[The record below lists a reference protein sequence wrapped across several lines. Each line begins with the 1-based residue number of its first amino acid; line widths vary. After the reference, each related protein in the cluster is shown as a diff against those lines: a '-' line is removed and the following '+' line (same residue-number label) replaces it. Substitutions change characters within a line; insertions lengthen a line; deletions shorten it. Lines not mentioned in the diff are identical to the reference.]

1 MSGQPINNW
10 AADAERPDEPAP
22 PLIAPTG
29 NTSVDVMA
37 DVINRAAAP
46 FQDIPPPEEGHLKR
60 ANVIVNGI
68 LGAIQMPVD
77 LLNAGFALATK
88 DIAKVFPPMPAATL
102 GMLHVGWPHGHTHP
116 PSFIPP
122 APPVPLPSMGPVLLA
137 GCVSVLINGVPA
149 ARAGD
154 IGFSVLCGSFTPPF
168 EVFTGSSKVFIG
180 GGRAA
185 RMLDITKHCQPGAAA
200 GKAASMLQTVAAGAG
215 VGLGVAALGAQGLD
229 VATKASDGDGRGAAI
244 AGAQLAADAA
254 ALAIALLM
262 GLDPGIPP
270 CFGALVAGHP
280 NVLVGGFPMPPWL
293 SIATGL
299 AKLGNKLKG
308 GPPPRTKQND
318 KCTRPGEP
326 IDPITG
332 AAVDEHVDFEA
343 SGAFPFRW
351 GRSYSSA
358 DADREGPV
366 GRGFRHTYERSLA
379 VDLDRVVYTDEE
391 GREVPFFGL
400 GPDREEAAREGYRL
414 RRRVGREETTYELSR
429 PGEPTMVFVRPHR
442 AGAAPLL
449 VRLTAAEAR
458 AELLHDERGRLAG
471 ILETSAG
478 AAIETRLVHD
488 DRGRVIEVRRGPHG
502 ARTLPRVVAY
512 AYDHAGCLVAW
523 EDALGARGSYRY
535 DAAHRMVQKTD
546 RNGYSFHYAYDEQ
559 GRCVEERGDDGLF
572 HVTLRYE
579 PERRRTVVTTALG
592 GTWVYEYDRRGT
604 IVSIHDPCGGEHRRM
619 TDGEGKVVLEVLPG
633 GQGLE
638 RLYDDAGGHVG
649 VVDGFGHEY
658 PPADELPD
666 PPDPLAR
673 HIPEVARDQHW
684 GLALGEPP
692 APEEPTRRVD
702 ALGQVVEEVDAAG
715 RRRSWEYDRC
725 GNPVR
730 YRDRDGREHVTA
742 VTSWNLAGAEVDPLG
757 NRTEHEYAP
766 HAAIARVIDAG
777 GAESRY
783 EYDAKGRLA
792 RVVRHGV
799 VREAYAH
806 DLGDRLIEKRSGAG
820 EVLLTRVIGA
830 NGLPS
835 ERRLASGEV
844 YRYGYD
850 RRGRVVRASSRGAVV
865 RREFDEEGRLI
876 RDERNGRGVRHRF
889 EGDELRETTYLGR
902 FTVSYGRAPDGA
914 LVIEAPA
921 GGAHRIRRGDRGSV
935 LVELGNG
942 TRISS
947 AYDDEGR
954 CLERAAW
961 RAGDGG
967 RERWTAQYTYSAEGD
982 LLRVSDSARGVTDY
996 EYDAAHRLI
1005 GESRPGGAAS
1015 RIVLD
1020 AAGNILEKPGL
1031 SGVELLEGNRLR
1043 AAGRE
1048 RFRYDERNH
1057 LAEHDDGAG
1066 GVTRYRY
1073 DSLDMLVGIS
1083 WSGRDEAWTAAYDG
1097 LRRRVHKALGGR
1109 RTEYYWDGDRL
1120 AAEIGPAGELRI
1132 YVYPGPEALV
1142 PLLFVDYDGIEAAP
1156 GSGRVYHVFSDQ
1168 IGLPLRIEDQAGRT
1182 VWWADHVEPYGAITV
1197 PPGALIRYAPRFP
1210 GHYLDEETGLHEN
1223 RHRYYSPR
1231 LGRYLQSDPAGQ
1243 SGGVNLYAY
1252 PPSPLVHVD
1261 VLGLSS
1267 SCNPPT
1273 HGAGRGDG
1281 DGESPGPRKG
1291 WDKFKHGAKKLG
1303 KKLQFWKKDR
1313 PKDTGKGGD
1322 TGGGKGK
1329 EKEDPGVK
1337 QQPPPPPPKP
1347 ALTPVDSKGAP
1358 VPKQISYIWFGGP
1371 IKDVN
1376 PKYLDDIR
1384 NTVDLH
1390 RNDPDADPSGRWSV
1404 NVVLS
1409 KTFSKSPEAFAANK
1423 AALEDAGASVVV
1435 LEDRYGPGLADE
1447 GMMDPLR
1454 WEWSGD
1460 HPNYGAMTDIVRV
1473 YMLKR
1478 DGGVYTDTDNTFL
1491 KPLPGDLGL
1500 AHGFKAGVSHN
1511 AALVSKHKIQDVD
1524 SYKAALESDQ
1534 PTGIINAFLASE
1546 PDGKIINAYWDHI
1559 KDAYRKLPAD
1569 PEARHS
1575 KLHGDPADVRAGTM
1589 YRSGPSGMRAF
1600 MSSMSAVDGR
1610 NLWESMTGWDLTR
1623 EGLPFFPERQD
1634 LLLDPSFLYIRSD
1647 NSWIP
1652 KKAKPS
1658 QEPAP
1663 LAQEAHGEG
1672 SGIRAPEPPITLE

>member
-1 MSGQPINNW
+1 MSAQPINNW
-10 AADAERPDEPAP
+10 AADAEKPDEPAP

-37 DVINRAAAP
+37 DVINRAASP
-46 FQDIPPPEEGHLKR
+46 FQNIPPPEEGHLKR

-68 LGAIQMPVD
+68 LGVIQAPVD

-88 DIAKVFPPMPAATL
+88 DIAKLFPPMPAATL
-102 GMLHVGWPHGHTHP
+102 GMLHIGWPHGHMHP

-122 APPVPLPSMGPVLLA
+122 APPIPLPSFGPVLLA
-137 GCVSVLINGVPA
+137 GCISVLINGVPA

-200 GKAASMLQTVAAGAG
+200 GKAASMLQKIATGAG
-215 VGLGVAALGAQGLD
+215 TALGVAALGAQGLD
-229 VATKASDGDGRGAAI
+229 VAVKASDGDSRGAAI

-254 ALAIALLM
+254 AMAIALLM

-299 AKLGNKLKG
+299 AKLAKGLKG
-308 GPPPRTKQND
+308 GPPPRTHQND

-326 IDPITG
+326 IDPVSG
-332 AAVDEHVDFEA
+332 AVVDEHVDYEA
-343 SGAFPFRW
+343 SGPFPFRW

-358 DADREGPV
+358 DADREGSV
-366 GRGFRHTYERSLA
+366 GRGFRHTYERTLE

-391 GREVPFFGL
+391 GKEVCFFGL

-414 RRRVGREETTYELSR
+414 RRRIGREETIYEISR
-429 PGEPTMVFVRPHR
+429 PGEPMMEFVRPHR
-442 AGAAPLL
+442 AGAAP
-449 VRLTAAEAR
+449 RLSRLIAGEAR
-458 AELLHDERGRLAG
+458 AELLRDDSGRLAG
-471 ILETSAG
+471 MLETSAG
-478 AAIETRLVHD
+478 GAIETRLVHD
-488 DRGRVIEVRRGPHG
+488 DRGRVIEVRRGPRG
-502 ARTLPRVVAY
+502 ERTLPRVVAY

-523 EDALGARGSYRY
+523 EDALGSRGSYRY
-535 DAAHRMVQKTD
+535 DAAHRLVRKTD
-546 RNGYSFHYAYDEQ
+546 RDGYSFHYAYDDQ
-559 GRCVEERGDDGLF
+559 GRCVEERGDDGMF

-579 PERRRTVVTTALG
+579 PERRRTLVATALG
-592 GTWVYEYDRRGT
+592 GTWVYEYDKRGT
-604 IVSIHDPCGGEHRRM
+604 VVSIHDPCGGEHRRVV
-619 TDGEGKVVLEVLPG
+619 DDEGKVVREILPG
-633 GQGLE
+633 GQGLT

-649 VVDGFGHEY
+649 VVDDFGYEY

-673 HIPEVARDQHW
+673 RIPETARDQQW
-684 GLALGEPP
+684 GLALGEPLAPDEP
-692 APEEPTRRVD
+692 ARRAD
-702 ALGQVVEEVDAAG
+702 APANQTV
-715 RRRSWEYDRC
+715 Y
-725 GNPVR
+725 
-730 YRDRDGREHVTA
+730 
-742 VTSWNLAGAEVDPLG
+742 
-757 NRTEHEYAP
+757 EYAP
-766 HAAIARVIDAG
+766 HAAISRVVDPG

-792 RVVRHGV
+792 RVIRHGV
-799 VREAYAH
+799 VRESYTY
-806 DLGDRLIEKRSGAG
+806 DLGDRLIEKRRGAG
-820 EVLLTRVIGA
+820 ELLLTRAIGA

-844 YRYGYD
+844 YKYGYD
-850 RRGRVVRASSRGAVV
+850 RRGRVIRASWRGAVV

-889 EGDELRETTYLGR
+889 EGGELRETTYLGR

-921 GGAHRIRRGDRGSV
+921 GGAHRIRRGDRGTI

-942 TRISS
+942 TRTSC

-954 CLERAAW
+954 CLERETW
-961 RAGDGG
+961 RAGDGE
-967 RERWTAQYTYSAEGD
+967 RERWTARYTYSAEGD
-982 LLRVSDSARGVTDY
+982 LLRVSDSARGATEY

-1031 SGVELLEGNRLR
+1031 DRVELLEGNRLR
-1043 AAGRE
+1043 AVGRE

-1073 DSLDMLVGIS
+1073 DSLDMLVGIT
-1083 WSGRDEAWTAAYDG
+1083 WSGREEAWTAAYDG
-1097 LRRRVHKALGGR
+1097 LRRRVHKAFGGK

-1120 AAEIGPAGELRI
+1120 AAEIGPEGALRI

-1142 PLLFVDYDGIEAAP
+1142 PLLFIDYDGAGAAP

-1168 IGLPLRIEDQAGRT
+1168 IGLPLRIEDQAGRA

-1197 PPGALIRYAPRFP
+1197 PPGAPIRYAPRFP

-1252 PPSPLVHVD
+1252 PPNPLVHVD

-1273 HGAGRGDG
+1273 HGAGRDDG
-1281 DGESPGPRKG
+1281 DGENPGPRKG
-1291 WDKFKHGAKKLG
+1291 WDKFKHDAKKLG
-1303 KKLQFWKKDR
+1303 KKLGRKLQFWKKAPPRD
-1313 PKDTGKGGD
+1313 K
-1322 TGGGKGK
+1322 GKGK
-1329 EKEDPGVK
+1329 DTAGGDGNGQGKVKEDAGSD
-1337 QQPPPPPPKP
+1337 QPPPKP
-1347 ALTPVDSKGAP
+1347 DLTPVKANGAP
-1358 VPKQISYIWFGGP
+1358 VPKQLSYIWFGGP
-1371 IKDVN
+1371 IEDVN

-1390 RNDPDADPSGRWSV
+1390 RNDPDADPSGRWNV

-1423 AALEDAGASVVV
+1423 AALEDAGANVVV
-1435 LEDRYGPGLADE
+1435 LEDRYGQGLADE
-1447 GMMDPLR
+1447 GMMDPLH

-1478 DGGVYTDTDNTFL
+1478 DGGVYTDTDNTFI

-1500 AHGFKAGVSHN
+1500 THGFKAGLSHN
-1511 AALVSKHKIQDVD
+1511 AAVVSKHNIQDVD
-1524 SYKAALESDQ
+1524 SYKAALEKAQ

-1546 PDGKIINAYWDHI
+1546 PDGQIINAYWNHI
-1559 KDAYRKLPAD
+1559 KKAYSELPAD
-1569 PEARHS
+1569 PAARHS
-1575 KLHGDPADVRAGTM
+1575 KLHGDPASVRAGTM
-1589 YRSGPSGMRAF
+1589 YRSGPSGMRLF
-1600 MSSMSAVDGR
+1600 MSSLSAVEGR
-1610 NLWESMTGWDLTR
+1610 NLWESMTGVDITK
-1623 EGLPFFPERQD
+1623 EGLPSFPERQD

-1647 NSWIP
+1647 NTWIP
-1652 KKAKPS
+1652 KKAKPT
-1658 QEPAP
+1658 QETPP
-1663 LAQEAHGEG
+1663 LAQESHGEG
-1672 SGIRAPEPPITLE
+1672 SGIRPPEPPITLE